1 MAEHQLDPGS
11 TFFSKTLEMDLAA
24 DNLADYTD
32 QQLRYAYADVRTTLQ
47 LRRDR
52 LNHIQE
58 QLGRPSKEDSPE
70 FLRKIHDAVFV
81 AGLWRKA
88 IARELAIRE
97 AEGLGGESAQAQKA
111 MAEALKH
118 KSETERLAEF
128 AKQKTERMAIHF
140 EQSKQRDRLFIEA
153 LLPMIRARLGNEAKQ
168 LFALSAQ
175 IAERRLKEL
184 EEQQAS

>member
-1 MAEHQLDPGS
+1 MAKTQLDPGS
-11 TFFSKTLEMDLAA
+11 KFFSKTLDMELEV

-32 QQLRYAYADVRTTLQ
+32 QQLRYAYADVRTTFQ
-47 LRRDR
+47 LRREKFNR
-52 LNHIQE
+52 VRE
-58 QLGRPSKEDSPE
+58 QLGHPSKEDSPE
-70 FLRKIHDAVFV
+70 FLRKIHGAVFV

-128 AKQKTERMAIHF
+128 AKQKTERMAIHA
-140 EQSKQRDRLFIEA
+140 ELSKQRDRLFIEA
-153 LLPMIRARLGNEAKQ
+153 LLPMIRARLGDEAKQ

-175 IAERRLKEL
+175 IAETRLKEL